1 MHRFGTI
8 SSKVAGALAL
18 LLLTAGC
25 QRTEEFPVEPRIELK
40 SFTTHGDSASLVIT
54 FTDGDGDIGLGQGD
68 TLPPYDVAPWF
79 YNLFLDY
86 EEKQNGVWVRPALLL
101 PLYYRVPVITPSG
114 QDKTLEGELA
124 VALTPWPTIPNT
136 PFDTVR
142 YVVKLVDRA
151 LHESNTIT
159 TGPIVLP

>member
-1 MHRFGTI
+1 MG
-8 SSKVAGALAL
+8 VVL
-18 LLLTAGC
+18 LLPAC
-25 QRTEEFPVEPRIELK
+25 QRNEEFPVEPRIELR
-40 SFTTHGDSASLVIT
+40 SFSTFGDSASLVIA

-79 YNLFLDY
+79 YNLFVDY
-86 EEKQNGVWVRPALLL
+86 EELQNGVWVRPTLTL

-114 QDKTLEGELA
+114 QDPTLEGELA

-142 YVVKLVDRA
+142 YAVKLVDRA
-151 LHESNTIT
+151 LHVSNTVFT
-159 TGPIVLP
+159 SPVVLPQ